1 MTYENGVHNTTC
13 NFFTKLKIMMFGH
26 FSVNKK
32 ITNFNFDDL
41 KVLSIGLVTILY
53 MQILV

>member
-1 MTYENGVHNTTC
+1 MTYKNGVHNTTC